1 MRYVDSHDGR
11 IAEYDAIGALHI
23 RYTAGDLLQPLGNAR
38 GICNLFLLRS
48 RLINLHLMVWINVLR
63 RGCSIFGDW
72 VQPVSTADNSIISAT
87 NFLTCFRSFLFMICL
102 GLVCPDWLVP
112 MYLAF
117 TEHQTW
123 EGLKV
128 KKIYVLDTNVLL
140 HDPNA
145 VYAFEDNEVII
156 PAVVL
161 EEIDSKKRNAD
172 ELGRNARQ
180 ISRMLDGLRSSGRLF
195 EGIDLESGGS
205 LKVELNHRSFA
216 RLQEVFADATSDNR
230 ILAVALNYHLEEN
243 EKPEPKP
250 VILVSKDVLVRI
262 KADVL
267 GITAQDYLSDRIV
280 NVADDIYT
288 GYLTVR
294 VHPSVIDE
302 FYTYR
307 QLSVSSLNLTYRLH
321 PHEFVILKD
330 EMGTSKSALLK
341 VNADG
346 KKLEPLFLSNDPIWG
361 IAARNAQQRMALEL
375 LLNDEVPLVTLTGKA
390 GTGKTLLTLAAG
402 LMKVEDERK
411 YKKLLIARPVVPM
424 GKDIGFLPGEKEEKL
439 RPWMQP
445 IYDNLE
451 YLFDTKKPGDI
462 DKILAGLG
470 SIQVEALTYIRGRSI
485 PGQFIIIDE
494 AQNLSKHEVKTIV
507 SRVGEGSKIVLLGDP
522 EQIDHPY
529 LDASSNGLTYV
540 VERFKDQSI
549 SGHIMLERGERSHLA
564 QLAADLL

>member
-1 MRYVDSHDGR
+1 MSK
-11 IAEYDAIGALHI
+11 
-23 RYTAGDLLQPLGNAR
+23 
-38 GICNLFLLRS
+38 
-48 RLINLHLMVWINVLR
+48 
-63 RGCSIFGDW
+63 IF
-72 VQPVSTADNSIISAT
+72 
-87 NFLTCFRSFLFMICL
+87 
-102 GLVCPDWLVP
+102 
-112 MYLAF
+112 
-117 TEHQTW
+117 
-123 EGLKV
+123 
-128 KKIYVLDTNVLL
+128 VLDTNVLL
-140 HDPNA
+140 QDPNA
-145 VYAFEDNEVII
+145 IFAFEDNEVVI
-156 PAVVL
+156 PAIVL

-180 ISRMLDGLRSSGRLF
+180 ISRMMDSLRSQGRLY
-195 EGIDLESGGS
+195 EGIELPNGGQ

-216 RLQEVFADATSDNR
+216 KLQEVFAEGTNDNR
-230 ILAVALNYHLEEN
+230 ILAVALNYHLEEQ
-243 EKPEPKP
+243 EKEDPKP
-250 VILVSKDVLVRI
+250 VIMVSKDTLVRI

-267 GITAQDYLSDRIV
+267 GLTAQDYLSDRIV
-280 NVADDIYT
+280 NMPDMYM
-288 GYLTVR
+288 GYLTIHA
-294 VHPSVIDE
+294 HPSVIDE

-307 QLSVSSLNLTYRLH
+307 YLSVNSLNLAYPLH
-321 PHEFVILKD
+321 PHEFVILRD

-341 VNADG
+341 VNSDG

-375 LLNDEVPLVTLTGKA
+375 LLNDEIPIVTLTGKA

-402 LMKVEDERK
+402 LLKVEDERK

-424 GKDIGFLPGEKEEKL
+424 GKDIGYLPGEKEEKL

-451 YLFDTKKPGDI
+451 FLFDTKKPGDI
-462 DKILAGLG
+462 DKVLAGLG

-494 AQNLSKHEVKTIV
+494 AQNLSKHEIKTIV

-540 VERFKDQSI
+540 VERFKGQQI
-549 SGHIMLERGERSHLA
+549 SGHITLERGERSHLA

>member
-1 MRYVDSHDGR
+1 M
-11 IAEYDAIGALHI
+11 
-23 RYTAGDLLQPLGNAR
+23 
-38 GICNLFLLRS
+38 
-48 RLINLHLMVWINVLR
+48 
-63 RGCSIFGDW
+63 
-72 VQPVSTADNSIISAT
+72 
-87 NFLTCFRSFLFMICL
+87 
-102 GLVCPDWLVP
+102 
-112 MYLAF
+112 
-117 TEHQTW
+117 
-123 EGLKV
+123 
-128 KKIYVLDTNVLL
+128 KKKYVLDTNVLL
-140 HDPNA
+140 QDPNA
-145 VYAFEDNEVII
+145 LFSFEDNEVVI

-180 ISRMLDGLRSSGRLF
+180 VSRLLDGLRTKGNLSD
-195 EGIDLESGGS
+195 GIQLESGGS
-205 LKVELNHRSFA
+205 IKVELNHKSFSK
-216 RLQEVFADATSDNR
+216 LQEAFAEITNDNR
-230 ILAVALNYHLEEN
+230 ILAVALNYHLEEQ
-243 EKPEPKP
+243 ETAEPRP
-250 VILVSKDVLVRI
+250 VVIVSKDTLVRI

-267 GITAQDYLSDRIV
+267 GLTAQDYLTDRIV
-280 NVADDIYT
+280 TQSEMYN
-288 GYLTVR
+288 GCLTLH

-302 FYTYR
+302 FYSYR
-307 QLSVSSLNLTYRLH
+307 FLSVSSLNLSYALN

-330 EMGTSKSALLK
+330 ELGTSKSALLK
-341 VNADG
+341 VNAEA
-346 KKLEPLFLSNDPIWG
+346 KKLEPLFISNEPIWG

-375 LLNDEVPLVTLTGKA
+375 LLSDDIPLVTLTGKA

-402 LMKVEDERK
+402 LMKIEDEHK

-424 GKDIGFLPGEKEEKL
+424 GKDIGYLPGEKEEKL

-451 YLFDTKKPGDI
+451 FLFDTKKAGDI

-540 VERFKDQSI
+540 VERFKQESV
-549 SGHIMLERGERSHLA
+549 SGHITLERGERSHLA

>member
-1 MRYVDSHDGR
+1 M
-11 IAEYDAIGALHI
+11 
-23 RYTAGDLLQPLGNAR
+23 
-38 GICNLFLLRS
+38 
-48 RLINLHLMVWINVLR
+48 
-63 RGCSIFGDW
+63 
-72 VQPVSTADNSIISAT
+72 
-87 NFLTCFRSFLFMICL
+87 
-102 GLVCPDWLVP
+102 
-112 MYLAF
+112 
-117 TEHQTW
+117 
-123 EGLKV
+123 

-140 HDPNA
+140 QDPNA
-145 VYAFEDNEVII
+145 MFAFDDNEVVI

-172 ELGRNARQ
+172 EIGRNARHV
-180 ISRMLDGLRSSGRLF
+180 SRLLDSLRTKGSLSDGVSL
-195 EGIDLESGGS
+195 DNGGN
-205 LKVELNHRSFA
+205 LKVELNHRSFSK
-216 RLQEVFADATSDNR
+216 LQEVFAEITNDNR
-230 ILAVALNYHLEEN
+230 ILAVALNYHLEAQER
-243 EKPEPKP
+243 P
-250 VILVSKDVLVRI
+250 VIIVSKDTLVRI

-267 GITAQDYLSDRIV
+267 GLTAQDYLTDRIV
-280 NVADDIYT
+280 SQSEDMYT
-288 GYLTVR
+288 GYLTLH

-307 QLSVSSLNLTYRLH
+307 FLNASSLNIGFSLQ
-321 PHEFVILKD
+321 PHEFVILRD
-330 EMGTSKSALLK
+330 ELGSSKSALLK
-341 VNADG
+341 VNSEA
-346 KKLEPLFLSNDPIWG
+346 KKLEPLYLSNDPIWG
-361 IAARNAQQRMALEL
+361 IAARNAQQRMAFEL
-375 LLNDEVPLVTLTGKA
+375 LLNDDIPLVTLSGKA

-402 LMKVEDERK
+402 LMKIEDERK

-424 GKDIGFLPGEKEEKL
+424 GKDIGYLPGEKDEKL

-540 VERFKDQSI
+540 VERFKQENV
-549 SGHIMLERGERSHLA
+549 SGHITLERGERSHLA

>member
-1 MRYVDSHDGR
+1 MR
-11 IAEYDAIGALHI
+11 
-23 RYTAGDLLQPLGNAR
+23 
-38 GICNLFLLRS
+38 
-48 RLINLHLMVWINVLR
+48 
-63 RGCSIFGDW
+63 
-72 VQPVSTADNSIISAT
+72 
-87 NFLTCFRSFLFMICL
+87 
-102 GLVCPDWLVP
+102 
-112 MYLAF
+112 
-117 TEHQTW
+117 
-123 EGLKV
+123 
-128 KKIYVLDTNVLL
+128 KIYVLDTNVLL
-140 HDPNA
+140 QDPNA
-145 VYAFEDNEVII
+145 IHAFEENEVII

-180 ISRMLDGLRSSGRLF
+180 ISRMLDGLRSGGQLF
-195 EGIDLESGGS
+195 EGIGLPNGGH

-216 RLQEVFADATSDNR
+216 KLQEVFAEATNDNR
-230 ILAVALNYHLEEN
+230 ILAVALNYHLEEK
-243 EKPEPKP
+243 EKPEPRP
-250 VILVSKDVLVRI
+250 VVLVSKDMLVRI

-267 GITAQDYLSDRIV
+267 GITAEDYLTDRVI
-280 NVADDIYT
+280 NVPGDLYT
-288 GYLTVR
+288 GHLTLL
-294 VHPSVIDE
+294 VHPAIIDE

-307 QLSVSSLNLTYRLH
+307 TLDVSSLHVTYPLY
-321 PHEFVILKD
+321 PHEYVILKD
-330 EMGTSKSALLK
+330 ELGSSKSALLK
-341 VNADG
+341 VSADG
-346 KKLEPLFLSNDPIWG
+346 KKLEPLFLSNEPIWG

-375 LLNDEVPLVTLTGKA
+375 LLNDEIPLVTLTGKA

-424 GKDIGFLPGEKEEKL
+424 GKDIGYLPGEKDEKL

-451 YLFDTKKPGDI
+451 FLFDTKKPGDI

-529 LDASSNGLTYV
+529 LDASSNGLSYV
-540 VERFKDQSI
+540 VERFKEQNV

>member
-1 MRYVDSHDGR
+1 M
-11 IAEYDAIGALHI
+11 
-23 RYTAGDLLQPLGNAR
+23 
-38 GICNLFLLRS
+38 
-48 RLINLHLMVWINVLR
+48 
-63 RGCSIFGDW
+63 
-72 VQPVSTADNSIISAT
+72 
-87 NFLTCFRSFLFMICL
+87 
-102 GLVCPDWLVP
+102 
-112 MYLAF
+112 
-117 TEHQTW
+117 
-123 EGLKV
+123 
-128 KKIYVLDTNVLL
+128 KKKYVLDTNVLL
-140 HDPNA
+140 QDPNSLFS
-145 VYAFEDNEVII
+145 FEDNEVVI

-180 ISRMLDGLRSSGRLF
+180 VSRLLDGLRTRGNLSD
-195 EGIDLESGGS
+195 GIVLETGGS
-205 LKVELNHRSFA
+205 IKVELNHKSFSK
-216 RLQEVFADATSDNR
+216 LQEAFSEITNDNR
-230 ILAVALNYHLEEN
+230 ILAVALNYHLEEQ
-243 EKPEPKP
+243 ETAEPKP
-250 VILVSKDVLVRI
+250 VVIVSKDTLVRI

-267 GITAQDYLSDRIV
+267 GLAAEDYLTDRIV
-280 NVADDIYT
+280 TQSDMYNGCIT
-288 GYLTVR
+288 LH

-302 FYTYR
+302 FYSHR
-307 QLSVSSLNLTYRLH
+307 VLNVSSLNLSYTLH

-330 EMGTSKSALLK
+330 ELGTSKSALLK
-341 VNADG
+341 VDTEG
-346 KKLEPLFLSNDPIWG
+346 KKLEPLFMSNEPVWG
-361 IAARNAQQRMALEL
+361 IAARNVQQRMALEL
-375 LLNDEVPLVTLTGKA
+375 LLNDEIPLVTLTGRA

-402 LMKVEDERK
+402 LMKIEDDHK

-424 GKDIGFLPGEKEEKL
+424 GKDIGYLPGEKDEKL

-451 YLFDTKKPGDI
+451 FLFDTKKSGDI

-540 VERFKDQSI
+540 VERFKQESV
-549 SGHIMLERGERSHLA
+549 SGHITLERGERSHLA